1 MGDKL
6 IATPL
11 SSGAGVTM
19 SLVKADGIG
28 IIPQK
33 LEGIDAG
40 GGQIDVRLLK
50 PLNQIKETLVSIG
63 SHDIIMDI
71 LGDMMNLNSGHVGS
85 MGGFSP

>member
-40 GGQIDVRLLK
+40 GDK
-50 PLNQIKETLVSIG
+50 
-63 SHDIIMDI
+63 
-71 LGDMMNLNSGHVGS
+71 
-85 MGGFSP
+85 